1 MSDFSRYRMLRQD
14 SFFKRLGKVINMV
27 GLTIESA
34 GPDARLGDL
43 CRIYK
48 AGRDGDYIHAEVV
61 GFKGGRTVLMPFE
74 VTDGIGGGC
83 VVENEGY
90 PLTVKVGD

>member
-48 AGRDGDYIHAEVV
+48 AGRDGDYIHAEV
-61 GFKGGRTVLMPFE
+61 
-74 VTDGIGGGC
+74 DGWYRRRMRRGKRRLSPYG
-83 VVENEGY
+83 
-90 PLTVKVGD
+90 